1 MLHLK
6 KIDLVRTIKYF
17 DIYLYLPWGGDGR
30 ALGRPPGEPED

>member
-6 KIDLVRTIKYF
+6 KIDLVTTIKYF

-30 ALGRPPGEPED
+30 ALVRPPGEPED